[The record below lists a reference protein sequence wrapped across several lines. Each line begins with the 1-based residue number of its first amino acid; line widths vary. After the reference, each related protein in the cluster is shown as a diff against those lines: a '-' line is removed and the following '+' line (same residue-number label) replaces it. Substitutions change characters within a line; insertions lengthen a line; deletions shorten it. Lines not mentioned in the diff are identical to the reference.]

1 MNLIEKEHNIDKTI
15 SEFIKSDNEILKKK
29 GIKLQEIRAA
39 EKKGWTGLS
48 LNELDYDVEALYNK
62 LIEAIKSKTE
72 IGKDELAIIAL
83 INSIRK
89 DKIDLIKFMKNHELK
104 IKEIEYKYEDRKQ
117 DKKFSEV
124 EL

>member
-62 LIEAIKSKTE
+62 LIEAIESKTE

-104 IKEIEYKYEDRKQ
+104 IKEIEYKYEDREQ

>member
-15 SEFIKSDNEILKKK
+15 SEFIESDNEILKKK

-104 IKEIEYKYEDRKQ
+104 IKEIEYKYEDREQ

>member
-48 LNELDYDVEALYNK
+48 LNELDYDVESLYNK

-104 IKEIEYKYEDRKQ
+104 IKEIEYKYEDREQ

>member
-104 IKEIEYKYEDRKQ
+104 IKEIEYKYEDREQ